1 MEEIICKRC
10 GSTHYVK
17 NGKIRGSQRYK
28 CLDCGYNFKS
38 GDNRGRIHP
47 SLKALAI
54 LLYGSGK
61 ASYGMI
67 ARLLN
72 VSRTTVL
79 YWVRTIGSKLP
90 EPPLDTEV
98 DEIEIDEMWHYIS
111 KKNERYGFGEQLT
124 IVTIKP
130 SDGLLEIVM
139 LIPLKSSMKK

>member
-1 MEEIICKRC
+1 
-10 GSTHYVK
+10 
-17 NGKIRGSQRYK
+17 
-28 CLDCGYNFKS
+28 
-38 GDNRGRIHP
+38 
-47 SLKALAI
+47 
-54 LLYGSGK
+54 
-61 ASYGMI
+61 MI